1 MARLLCHCCNKE
13 AIVLARYRLATSWT
27 IRALNPGG
35 DEVFRARPYRDVALT
50 TDIPLLAPS
59 MCTRVVRAILL
70 PPFCVFMACY
80 RVAVTLGFIV
90 LAFVAVYISI
100 ARTSEH
106 VVMAFCR
113 YH

>member
-1 MARLLCHCCNKE
+1 MARLLSHCCNKE

-35 DEVFRARPYRDVALT
+35 GEIFRARPYRNVALT

-59 MCTRVVRAILL
+59 LFVIRSIPL
-70 PPFCVFMACY
+70 PSFCAFMARY
-80 RVAVTLGFIV
+80 RVAVTLTVIV

-100 ARTSEH
+100 ARTSEY
-106 VVMAFCR
+106 VLMAFCR
-113 YH
+113 YQ